1 MTNLHS
7 SEAVILRHL
16 DYGEADRIVT
26 FFTAE
31 RGRLKGFA
39 RGARKSRRRFGPA
52 LEPFARVRL
61 YWSEP
66 RTGELVTLKEAELL
80 DLRAGLRSDLAAI
93 ALAGYACELVEA
105 LLGEATDHPRAY
117 LLLGAFLDCLAS
129 APVTAESRL
138 LLELRV
144 LALSGYAPHL
154 LHCAEC
160 GSALEPGPVAFDAG
174 RGGSLCRPCAGGSA
188 TLLVDLLTLGTLARC
203 LKAPLELFAGF
214 RLSPRTLGEAGPLL
228 ADALHRHLSRPLKSL
243 AFLERTWPAGPSP
256 DADK

>member
-1 MTNLHS
+1 MTKLHS

-31 RGRLKGFA
+31 HGRLKGFA

-66 RTGELVTLKEAELL
+66 RAGELVTLKEAELL
-80 DLRAGLRSDLAAI
+80 DLRAGLRADLAAI
-93 ALAGYACELVEA
+93 ALAGYGCELVEA

-117 LLLGAFLDCLAS
+117 LLLGAFLDCLAE
-129 APVTAESRL
+129 APVAPESRIL
-138 LLELRV
+138 FELRV
-144 LALSGYAPHL
+144 LALAGYTPHL

-160 GSALEPGPVAFDAG
+160 GSALQPGAVAFDSG
-174 RGGSLCRPCAGGSA
+174 RGGSLCRPCAGGA
-188 TLLVDLLTLGTLARC
+188 PLRVDLLTLGTLSRC
-203 LKAPLELFAGF
+203 LKAPLDLFTGF

-228 ADALHRHLSRPLKSL
+228 ADALHRHLNRPLKSL
-243 AFLERTWPAGPSP
+243 VFLERTLAAGTAP